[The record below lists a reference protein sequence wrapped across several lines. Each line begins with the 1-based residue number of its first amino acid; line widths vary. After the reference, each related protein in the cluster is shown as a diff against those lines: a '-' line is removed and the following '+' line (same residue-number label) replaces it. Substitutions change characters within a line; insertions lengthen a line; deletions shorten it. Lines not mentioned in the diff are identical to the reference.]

1 MNREFN
7 EIEQHVINELKTAKR
22 LNKDQQTLLE
32 LLNQHQLDDEQ
43 QRAFNVLLDA
53 LTSIER
59 AKRAISNNKKKM
71 RDLHRA
77 QTQQTRKQRAKK
89 MIDVCAD
96 LMKIGIVDNQTADYA
111 IDRKALLGFLL
122 MYKENLNSE
131 SSNYAEYVQI
141 ADQYLNEQTQQQQQH
156 ATRDSE

>member
-7 EIEQHVINELKTAKR
+7 EIEQYVINELKTAKR

-32 LLNQHQLDDEQ
+32 LLSRQQLDDEQ

-53 LTSIER
+53 LASIER

-89 MIDVCAD
+89 MIGVCAD
-96 LMKIGIVDNQTADYA
+96 LMKIGIVDSQSADYA
-111 IDRKALLGFLL
+111 IDRHAFLGLLLVYKAHLNTNL
-122 MYKENLNSE
+122 KE
-131 SSNYAEYVQI
+131 YDDYVKL
-141 ADQYLNEQTQQQQQH
+141 AKEHLNEQQLQEQQL
-156 ATRDSE
+156 ADTR

>member
-32 LLNQHQLDDEQ
+32 LLSRQQLDDEQ

-53 LTSIER
+53 LASIER

-77 QTQQTRKQRAKK
+77 QTQQTRKERAKK
-89 MIDVCAD
+89 MIDVCTD
-96 LMKIGIVDNQTADYA
+96 LMKVGIVDNQSADYA
-111 IDRKALLGFLL
+111 VDRHALLGLL
-122 MYKENLNSE
+122 LVYREHLNTNLKE
-131 SSNYAEYVQI
+131 YDDYVKL
-141 ADQYLNEQTQQQQQH
+141 AKEHLNEQQLQEQQL
-156 ATRDSE
+156 ADTR